1 MKGAIFKL
9 LEDFVDA
16 TYGPDAFDD
25 LVEST
30 ELETIEPF
38 VGPGNYPPGDLLAL
52 VATAVATHDTTV
64 ERLLRA
70 FGRHAFL
77 SLARSVPTL
86 IEGLDT
92 PHDFLCGLESMI
104 HTEVRKLDPEA
115 NPARF
120 TVTDV
125 DDTEI
130 LLRYESPFGL
140 FPLVEGFLDGIAD
153 WYEIPLDHELIEVDQ
168 TNGTFRV
175 RFPEHGVRGSSGVVD
190 TVHN

>member
-9 LEDFVDA
+9 LEEFVDA
-16 TYGPDAFDD
+16 TYGSDAFDE

-30 ELETIEPF
+30 ELETAEPF

-52 VATAVATHDTTV
+52 VATAVAIHDTTV

-70 FGRHAFL
+70 FGRHAFP

-86 IEGLDT
+86 IEGLVT
-92 PHDFLCGLESMI
+92 PRAFLRGLESMI

-125 DDTEI
+125 DETKI
-130 LLRYESPFGL
+130 LLHYESPFGL
-140 FPLVEGFLDGIAD
+140 FPLVEGFLDGVAD
-153 WYEIPLDHELIEVDQ
+153 WYETPLDHELVEVDR
-168 TNGTFRV
+168 TNATFLV
-175 RFPEHGVRGSSGVVD
+175 RFPEQSVRGSTAVVD
-190 TVHN
+190 ALLS

>member
-16 TYGPDAFDD
+16 TYGPDAFDA

-30 ELETIEPF
+30 ELETDEPF

-52 VATAVATHDTTV
+52 VATAVAAHDTTV
-64 ERLLRA
+64 EQLLRA
-70 FGRHAFL
+70 FGRHAFP

-86 IEGLDT
+86 MEGLDT
-92 PHDFLCGLESMI
+92 PRAFLHGLESMI
-104 HTEVRKLDPEA
+104 HTEVRKLDGEA

-120 TVTDV
+120 TVTEV
-125 DDTEI
+125 DGTEI

-140 FPLVEGFLDGIAD
+140 FPLVEGFLDGVAD
-153 WYEIPLDHELIEVDQ
+153 WYETPLHHELVDVDQ

-175 RFPEHGVRGSSGVVD
+175 RFPEHGVRGTNEVVGVLRG
-190 TVHN
+190 